1 MKIFITGASRG
12 IGYKTMMM
20 ALERGN
26 DVAFT
31 YNNPNTDVQKI
42 IDEAKRLAPNQLCK
56 GYQLNVRYNTQVVD
70 VVDAV
75 LADFDTIDTVI
86 NNAGI
91 NKNNLA
97 FSMTD
102 DEWDEV
108 ISTNLSGTFYVM
120 RAFLPEFLSNRKGRF
135 VNISSIAKDGLSGQ
149 ANYAASKS
157 GLIGLSRT
165 IAKEYGQKGI
175 TCNVIAP
182 GMFETDMVKENLS
195 PALRGFWVQHC
206 PAKRL
211 GLLEEVAEVILFIGS
226 DAASYVNGQTIEVN
240 GGLDWAD

>member
-20 ALERGN
+20 ALERGH

-42 IDEAKRLAPNQLCK
+42 LDEAKRIAPNQLCK
-56 GYQLNVRYNTQVVD
+56 GYQLNVRYNSEVVKVVD
-70 VVDAV
+70 DV
-75 LADFDTIDTVI
+75 LFDFENIDTVI

-108 ISTNLSGTFYVM
+108 IATNLSGTFYVM

-165 IAKEYGQKGI
+165 IAKEYGSKGI

>member
-20 ALERGN
+20 ALERGH

-31 YNNPNTDVQKI
+31 YNNPNTDVAAI
-42 IDEAKRLAPNQLCK
+42 LAEAKKIAPNQICK
-56 GYQLNVRYNTQVVD
+56 GYQLNVRYNEQVVN

-75 LADFDTIDTVI
+75 LDDFETIDTVI

-91 NKNNLA
+91 NRNNLA

-102 DEWDEV
+102 DEWDDV
-108 ISTNLSGTFYVM
+108 IGTNLSGTFYVM
-120 RAFLPEFLSNRKGRF
+120 RAFLPVFLSNRKGRF
-135 VNISSIAKDGLSGQ
+135 ISLSSIAKDGLSGQ
-149 ANYAASKS
+149 ANYAASKA

-165 IAKEYGQKGI
+165 IAKEYGSKGI
-175 TCNVIAP
+175 TSNIIAP

-195 PALRGFWVQHC
+195 SALRGFWVQHC

-211 GLLEEVAEVILFIGS
+211 GLLEEVAEVILFVGS

>member
-20 ALERGN
+20 ALERGH

-31 YNNPNTDVQKI
+31 YNNPATDLQKI
-42 IDEAKRLAPNQLCK
+42 YDEAKRIAPNQMCK
-56 GYQLNVRYNTQVVD
+56 GYQLNVRYNSQVVD
-70 VVDAV
+70 VVDSV
-75 LADFDTIDTVI
+75 LMDFETIDTVI

-108 ISTNLSGTFYVM
+108 IATNLSGTFYVM

-211 GLLEEVAEVILFIGS
+211 GLLEEVAEVILFVGS

>member
-20 ALERGN
+20 ALERGH

-31 YNNPNTDVQKI
+31 YNNPDTDVQKI
-42 IDEAKRLAPNQLCK
+42 IDEAKRIAPNQLCK
-56 GYQLNVRYNTQVVD
+56 GYQLNVRYNSQVVD

-75 LADFDTIDTVI
+75 LSDFDTIDTVI

-108 ISTNLSGTFYVM
+108 IATNLSGTFYVM

-195 PALRGFWVQHC
+195 DQLRGFWVQHC

-226 DAASYVNGQTIEVN
+226 DAASYVNAQTIEVN

>member
-1 MKIFITGASRG
+1 MKIFITGGSRG
-12 IGYKTMMM
+12 IGHKTMMM
-20 ALERGN
+20 ALERGH

-42 IDEAKRLAPNQLCK
+42 LDEAKLIAPNQLCK
-56 GYQLNVRYNTQVVD
+56 GYQLNVKHNSEVVD

-75 LADFDTIDTVI
+75 LDDFDTIDTVI

-91 NKNNLA
+91 NRNNLA
-97 FSMTD
+97 FSMSD
-102 DEWDEV
+102 EEWDDV
-108 ISTNLSGTFYVM
+108 IGTNLSGSFYVI
-120 RAFLPEFLSNRKGRF
+120 RAFLPTFLANRKGRF

-175 TCNVIAP
+175 TSNVIAP

-195 PALRGFWVQHC
+195 DALRGFWVLHC
-206 PAKRL
+206 PTKRL
-211 GLLEEVAEVILFIGS
+211 GRLEEVAEVILFVGS
-226 DAASYVNGQTIEVN
+226 DAASYVNGQTIDVN